1 MTRKKSKICFVGN
14 ARTLYKPV
22 ITPCIDPDDF
32 AEAVKMF
39 TERYYR
45 TPHIRERIN
54 DTLRPVYGT
63 EIPFSDHVIPDVVR
77 KIRYIIDKTGE
88 NLCDIAQQL
97 RIYTGENLR
106 FFRRQGLREVPVE
119 ADRILQAYLAMKR
132 KEPIGRVKFLLF
144 K

>member
-1 MTRKKSKICFVGN
+1 M
-14 ARTLYKPV
+14 
-22 ITPCIDPDDF
+22 
-32 AEAVKMF
+32 
-39 TERYYR
+39 
-45 TPHIRERIN
+45 
-54 DTLRPVYGT
+54 PVYNM